1 MKNRHRVQAPLA
13 EHEREE
19 WLAAQRRQVLDEERE
34 WMGVA
39 PGEPLAALCLSG
51 GGIRSATYSLGVL
64 QGLAR
69 KGLLGRFHYLSTVSG
84 GGYIGSWLQA
94 WIARQDGDVD
104 RVVGELADSA
114 KDDEPAPVRRLRAYT
129 SYLNPVWGFSTDTLV
144 LVATFLRNLVLNW
157 LVLIPL
163 VLAVL
168 IVPHIQLALVQL
180 EGSGGAG
187 YLVLF
192 YGLLAA
198 ALALLLRAIAYSVA
212 DLPLDGAARV
222 GRPPP
227 DEFGRACLLPLVVA
241 AVLLSWLIAW
251 DGQRLANLPV
261 FGIPAPVFFFVAGG
275 LVHMAGLRLGIVWRR
290 RRGLPPLA
298 RRSGTDALAFGSG
311 GLAGLMF
318 WGYLAVARNMAA
330 DPVLFATWS
339 MPLLMLIVW
348 AGCTLYVAF
357 TSRRRDEE
365 QREWL
370 ARAVAWGLAVALGW
384 LFAAALVF
392 HAPAVVL
399 RFSGGAVN
407 PFEAGVGAALMGAAA
422 SAYGFFS
429 KAGSKIKEHTQ
440 GFLEFTGMKLMQL
453 LALLF
458 VLAFLVTMGMVASW
472 GVEAAVAQGRNLS
485 AHALLPVAVP
495 LALAAGLFGAA
506 LLASH
511 FVGVNT
517 FSLHSMYGNRLA
529 RAYLGASNTSGQ
541 PHWFTGFDPHDNL
554 KMTEGRRRAPGQH
567 RLLHVVNAAVNMV
580 KPAGG
585 RLQWQQRM
593 AASFIMTPLYCG
605 SDALGYART
614 GVYGARGGMSW
625 ARAMAISGA
634 AASPSMGYHTSR
646 MVAFV
651 MTLFN
656 ARLGWWSP
664 NPTPEKQ
671 RHWRRNEPGTG
682 VMPLVNELLASVS
695 TEHSFVHLSDGG
707 HFENLGLYEMV
718 RRKCRRILVVDAS
731 CDPEGLFEDLEGAI
745 RKVRVDF
752 GATISFKGELPTAQ
766 AAVKGKSC
774 VLVGTIHYRGDKP
787 GEEGEIVY
795 IKPALCGD
803 EPVDIARFAS
813 ANAAKGKAFPHQPT
827 SDQFF
832 NESQFESYRA
842 LGQHAVERHFTTSW
856 ENWLASAPVA
866 AAPIPNRIATR
877 PPQLLQRTRQG
888 LQALLDQVKQ
898 R

>member
-1 MKNRHRVQAPLA
+1 MKSRHRVQAPLA
-13 EHEREE
+13 QHERED
-19 WLAAQRRQVLDEERE
+19 WLVAQRRQVLDEERE

-39 PGEPLAALCLSG
+39 PGEPLTALCLSG

-69 KGLLGRFHYLSTVSG
+69 QGLLGRFHYLSTVSG

-163 VLAVL
+163 VLAAL
-168 IVPHIQLALVQL
+168 IVPRIQLALVQL
-180 EGSGGAG
+180 DGSGAG
-187 YLVLF
+187 SQWLSLA
-192 YGLLAA
+192 LLAA
-198 ALALLLRAIAYSVA
+198 ATALLLCSIAYSVA
-212 DLPLDGAARV
+212 DLPLDGAQKLE
-222 GRPPP
+222 RPPRNIF
-227 DEFGRACLLPLVVA
+227 DKACLLPLVAA
-241 AVLLSWLIAW
+241 AVILSWVVAW
-251 DGQRLANLPV
+251 DVGGLLNLAAVFGPPWIVLPV
-261 FGIPAPVFFFVAGG
+261 LGGLIHVAGLHIG
-275 LVHMAGLRLGIVWRR
+275 KAWRR

-298 RRSGTDALAFGSG
+298 RRLDTDLLAFGSG
-311 GLAGLMF
+311 LAAGLIF
-318 WGYLAVARNMAA
+318 WGYLLAARALL
-330 DPVLFATWS
+330 VESRVFYATVS
-339 MPLLMLIVW
+339 VPLMLLIVW

-370 ARAVAWGLAVALGW
+370 ARAVAVGLAVALGW

-392 HAPAVVL
+392 YAPVAVL
-399 RFSGGAVN
+399 RLSGGAFN
-407 PFEAGVGAALMGAAA
+407 PFEAGMGAALMGAVA

-440 GFLEFTGMKLMQL
+440 TMLEFTGMKLMQL

-458 VLAFLVTMGMVASW
+458 VLAFLVIMGMVASW
-472 GVEAAVAQGRNLS
+472 GVEAAVAQARHLS
-485 AHALLPVAVP
+485 AHALVPVAVP

-506 LLASH
+506 LFSSH

-529 RAYLGASNTSGQ
+529 RAYLGASNTDGQ

-664 NPTPEKQ
+664 NPMPENH

-695 TEHSFVHLSDGG
+695 TERSFVHLSDGG

-731 CDPEGLFEDLEGAI
+731 CDPHGLFEDLEGAI

-752 GATISFKGELPTAQ
+752 GATITFKGELPTAQ
-766 AAVKGKSC
+766 AALKSQSC
-774 VLVGTIHYRGDKP
+774 VLVGTIRYRGDEP

-795 IKPALCGD
+795 LKPALCGD
-803 EPVDIARFAS
+803 EPVDIVRFAS

-842 LGQHAVERHFTTSW
+842 LGQHAAQRHFTKDW
-856 ENWLASAPVA
+856 VHWLAAAPVA
-866 AAPIPNRIATR
+866 TAPVPNRIATR
-877 PPQLLQRTRQG
+877 PPHLLERTRQG